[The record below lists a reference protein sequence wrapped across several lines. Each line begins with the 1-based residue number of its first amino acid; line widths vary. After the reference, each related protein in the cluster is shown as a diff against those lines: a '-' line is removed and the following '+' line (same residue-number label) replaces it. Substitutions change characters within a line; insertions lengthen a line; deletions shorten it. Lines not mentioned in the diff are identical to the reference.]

1 MSDIEINKVLGQM
14 RALAADMRAP
24 EVQPGRATAADG
36 NFGKLLQQS
45 LDSVSAQQTAAQ
57 ALATRFEAGSGD
69 VSVAEVVISMQKAS
83 LSFQAMTEV
92 RNRLVEAYQ
101 QVMNM
106 PI

>member
-1 MSDIEINKVLGQM
+1 MIEMEISKVLGQM
-14 RALAADMRAP
+14 RALSAEIQAPGQPAQAAG
-24 EVQPGRATAADG
+24 PGG
-36 NFGKLLQQS
+36 VNFGEVLRQS
-45 LDSVSAQQTAAQ
+45 IDSVSEQQAAAQ
-57 ALATRFEAGSGD
+57 SLATRFETGAAD
-69 VSVAEVVISMQKAS
+69 VSVAEVMVSMQKAS